1 MEDQTTEKTGAGKLS
16 DGAAGMLVK
25 AALEARKNA
34 YCPYSGFAVGAA
46 LLCADGSVWCGCN
59 IENAAFTPGNCA
71 ERTAFFKAVS
81 EGKHEFSAIAIVGG
95 KADAEKLE
103 FCPPCGVC
111 RQVMREF
118 CRNNF
123 RIILAVSEKEYQV
136 FTLVQNDGQSRGNDL
151 CNRSGKDN
159 TESAK
164 KAAEKEHARHIQ
176 KTLP

>member
-1 MEDQTTEKTGAGKLS
+1 MGGLSWREKGEQHMEDQTTEKTGAGKLS

-46 LLCADGSVWCGCN
+46 LLCADGSVWCGCH
-59 IENAAFTPGNCA
+59 IENAAITPGNCA

-136 FTLVQNDGQSRGNDL
+136 FTLGEL
-151 CNRSGKDN
+151 
-159 TESAK
+159 
-164 KAAEKEHARHIQ
+164 
-176 KTLP
+176 LPLSFGPEQLGGDPDTCVK

>member
-1 MEDQTTEKTGAGKLS
+1 MEDQTTVKTGAGKLN

-34 YCPYSGFAVGAA
+34 YCPYSGFEVGAA

-118 CRNNF
+118 CGDGFLIYLGGPDGKYETRTMSD
-123 RIILAVSEKEYQV
+123 ILPDSFSAAGQMQEY
-136 FTLVQNDGQSRGNDL
+136 
-151 CNRSGKDN
+151 C
-159 TESAK
+159 
-164 KAAEKEHARHIQ
+164 
-176 KTLP
+176 